1 MCCLVPP
8 FPVPFHYPVSFP
20 LLRWFVGFYPFPLVC
35 FVGVLIADPYVFG
48 LIGFACAYRRMPL
61 PCLVS
66 GLQIGL
72 IYNPARWY
80 ILAYNRVFLLPFER
94 NLNYACNLLIYR
106 QIYLELKKTLDKI
119 SKCIILWA
127 TKTKQIKIF

>member
-20 LLRWFVGFYPFPLVC
+20 LSRWFAGFYPFPLVC

-48 LIGFACAYRRMPL
+48 LIGFACAWEASPTL
-61 PCLVS
+61 PGLIAVCLVM
-66 GLQIGL
+66 LVGL
-72 IYNPARWY
+72 IYNPARLY

-94 NLNYACNLLIYR
+94 NLNYTCNSLIYR
-106 QIYLELKKTLDKI
+106 QIYLELKKILDKI
-119 SKCIILWA
+119 SKSLILGA
-127 TKTKQIKIF
+127 VL